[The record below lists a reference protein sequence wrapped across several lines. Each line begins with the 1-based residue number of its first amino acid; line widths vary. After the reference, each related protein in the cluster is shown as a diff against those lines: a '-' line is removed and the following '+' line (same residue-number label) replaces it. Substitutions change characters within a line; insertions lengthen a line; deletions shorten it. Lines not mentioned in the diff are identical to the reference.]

1 MRNPNAT
8 RPWQHVLEPITGY
21 LMLAEKM
28 CSNTGDFFS
37 GPWNFGPSSRQNMKV
52 QQFAKIIKKELNSS
66 SKILVKK
73 NDKRFQ
79 NKKFKVFES
88 KYLEIDSKKA
98 LKKLK
103 WKPKLSI
110 KEAVILTVEWYTSFK
125 KRKNLLNLTK
135 KQIENYLKK

>member
-1 MRNPNAT
+1 M
-8 RPWQHVLEPITGY
+8 
-21 LMLAEKM
+21 
-28 CSNTGDFFS
+28 D
-37 GPWNFGPSSRQNMKV
+37 
-52 QQFAKIIKKELNSS
+52 IIKITIKFSNKFKNLKFWIILKVVPTDPKNNSS
-66 SKILVKK
+66 IEILLKILVKK

-98 LKKLK
+98 FKKLK
-103 WKPKLSI
+103 WKPKLTI
-110 KEAVILTVEWYTSFK
+110 KEAIILTVEWYTSFK